1 MNRVF
6 NVCMFVIC
14 SLLLLSSCDKDPL
27 MGSEEW
33 EQERRNNFYDYKV
46 KNREGFDMLSI
57 TPCAYNED
65 TAFLTGIKNEKMWIG
80 MFDNHTKE
88 QLKEWNGTKTVERTI
103 KIDKGYGE
111 TELFNVTAF
120 DFRSDIYKTNWGFTA
135 ALSYLHRENT
145 LLTSSDIV
153 SKDIFLLN
161 GNEII
166 VYPLNYPAIANPY
179 WFQGSIFVLNMI
191 ENCTYSIILSP
202 DGKKIAEWKGNFA
215 NGDFNPVPISY
226 TEGIFI
232 ARESDY
238 FIIRHNYQTGKDVW
252 KTSIPS
258 LKGVEDNAR
267 INSTIL
273 EQSNSI
279 WKYQFDITNYDGS
292 KKQVIF
298 TVDVETGKVTEI

>member
-202 DGKKIAEWKGNFA
+202 DGKKIAEWKGNFV

-232 ARESDY
+232 DRESDY
-238 FIIRHNYQTGKDVW
+238 FIIRYNYQTGKDVW

-258 LKGVEDNAR
+258 LKGVEENAR
-267 INSTIL
+267 INSIIL

-279 WKYQFDITNYDGS
+279 WKYQIDITNYDGS

-298 TVDVETGKVTEI
+298 TVDVETGKVTEV

>member
-1 MNRVF
+1 
-6 NVCMFVIC
+6 MFVIC

-202 DGKKIAEWKGNFA
+202 DGKKIAEWKGNFV

-232 ARESDY
+232 DRESDY
-238 FIIRHNYQTGKDVW
+238 FIIRYNYQTGKDVW

-273 EQSNSI
+273 EQSNPI
-279 WKYQFDITNYDGS
+279 WKYQIDITNYDGS

>member
-1 MNRVF
+1 
-6 NVCMFVIC
+6 MFVIC
-14 SLLLLSSCDKDPL
+14 SLLLLFSCDKDPL

-202 DGKKIAEWKGNFA
+202 DGKKIAEWKGNFV

-232 ARESDY
+232 DRESDY
-238 FIIRHNYQTGKDVW
+238 FIIRYNYQTGKDVW

-273 EQSNSI
+273 EQSNPI
-279 WKYQFDITNYDGS
+279 WKYQIDITNYDGS

-298 TVDVETGKVTEI
+298 TVDVETGEVTKI

>member
-1 MNRVF
+1 
-6 NVCMFVIC
+6 MFVIC
-14 SLLLLSSCDKDPL
+14 SLLLLFSCDKDPL

-232 ARESDY
+232 DRESDY
-238 FIIRHNYQTGKDVW
+238 FIIRYNYQTGKDVW

-273 EQSNSI
+273 EQSNPI
-279 WKYQFDITNYDGS
+279 WKYQIDITNYDGS

-298 TVDVETGKVTEI
+298 TVDVETGEVTKI

>member
-1 MNRVF
+1 MNRIF
-6 NVCMFVIC
+6 NVCMFIIC
-14 SLLLLSSCDKDPL
+14 YLLLLSSCDKEPL
-27 MGSEEW
+27 MGSDEW
-33 EQERRNNFYDYKV
+33 EQKRRNNFYDYKV

-202 DGKKIAEWKGNFA
+202 DGKKIAEWKGNFV

-232 ARESDY
+232 DRESDY
-238 FIIRHNYQTGKDVW
+238 FIIRYNYQTGKDVW

-279 WKYQFDITNYDGS
+279 WKYQFDIINYDGS

>member
-1 MNRVF
+1 
-6 NVCMFVIC
+6 MFIIC

-202 DGKKIAEWKGNFA
+202 DGKKIAEWKGNFV

-232 ARESDY
+232 DRESDY
-238 FIIRHNYQTGKDVW
+238 FIIRYNYQTGKDVW

-273 EQSNSI
+273 EQSNPI
-279 WKYQFDITNYDGS
+279 WKYQIDITNYDGS

-298 TVDVETGKVTEI
+298 TVDVETGEVTEI

>member
-14 SLLLLSSCDKDPL
+14 SLLLLFSCDKDPL

-202 DGKKIAEWKGNFA
+202 DGKKIAEWKGNFV

-232 ARESDY
+232 DRESDY
-238 FIIRHNYQTGKDVW
+238 FIIRYNYQTGKDVW

-273 EQSNSI
+273 EQSNPI
-279 WKYQFDITNYDGS
+279 WKYQIDITNYDGS

-298 TVDVETGKVTEI
+298 TVDVETGEVTEI

>member
-14 SLLLLSSCDKDPL
+14 SLLLLSGCDKDPL

-202 DGKKIAEWKGNFA
+202 DGKKIAEWKGNFV

-232 ARESDY
+232 DRESDY
-238 FIIRHNYQTGKDVW
+238 FIIRYNYQTGKDVW

-273 EQSNSI
+273 EQSNPI
-279 WKYQFDITNYDGS
+279 WKYQIDITNYDGS

-298 TVDVETGKVTEI
+298 TVDVETGEVTEI

>member
-273 EQSNSI
+273 EQSNPI
-279 WKYQFDITNYDGS
+279 WKYQIDITNYDGS

-298 TVDVETGKVTEI
+298 TVDVETGEVTEI